1 MAAAPLRLRLAKD
14 LSALEP
20 ARQAVLDFLLPS
32 APSARAVYAVELVLE
47 EMLSNQIKYAFS
59 EGHEPS
65 AGAEPMIELTVWT
78 EPGAV
83 MLQFEDNGVAF
94 DPLQAAAPVAPTS
107 IDVAPVGGLGVVLVR
122 KFVSSATYQRRE
134 DRNRLTLGVALA

>member
-1 MAAAPLRLRLAKD
+1 MAAAPLHLRLAKN

-20 ARQAVLDFLLPS
+20 ARQAVLDFLLQN

-47 EMLSNQIKYAFS
+47 EVLSNQIKYAFS
-59 EGHEPS
+59 EGDERS
-65 AGAEPMIELTVWT
+65 AGAEPLIELTVWT

-83 MLQFEDNGVAF
+83 MLQFEDNGMAF
-94 DPLQAAAPVAPTS
+94 DPLQAAAPAAPAS